1 MRCEEIQEH
10 LVELLY
16 DREGTPG
23 PDIQNHLRTCPACR
37 RELEELK
44 QTQKQLQIW
53 KDEAPLRSVSIVRET
68 SLRDRRSWRYLRYA
82 AMAAM
87 AAICF
92 LALANTQ
99 VTYDRSGFSISTH
112 LFARNAPERDFYTKS
127 ETREI
132 MKRAA
137 SESEEVNYLMMQKV
151 LDTVERER
159 WMDARLVRTRAA
171 RNGDRD

>member
-16 DREGTPG
+16 DEGGTLS
-23 PDIQNHLRTCPACR
+23 PDLQNHLRTCLACR
-37 RELEELK
+37 REFEELK
-44 QTQKQLQIW
+44 QTQKQLQLW
-53 KDEAPLRSVSIVRET
+53 KDESPLRSVSIVREK
-68 SLRDRRSWRYLRYA
+68 SLRDRSAWRYLRYA
-82 AMAAM
+82 AIAAM
-87 AAICF
+87 VVICF
-92 LALANTQ
+92 LALANTR

-112 LFARNAPERDFYTKS
+112 LFTRNAPERDYYTKS

-137 SESEEVNYLMMQKV
+137 NESEEVNYLMMQKV

-159 WMDARLVRTRAA
+159 WMDARLVRTRAD
-171 RNGDRD
+171 RNGNRN

>member
-16 DREGTPG
+16 DAGG
-23 PDIQNHLRTCPACR
+23 AGSPDVQTHLRTCLACR

-53 KDEAPLRSVSIVRET
+53 KDESPLRAVSIVRET
-68 SLRDRRSWRYLRYA
+68 PFRDRHGWRYLRYA
-82 AMAAM
+82 AIAAM

-92 LALANTQ
+92 LALSNTQ
-99 VTYDRSGFSISTH
+99 VKYDRSGFSISTH
-112 LFARNAPERDFYTKS
+112 LFARNAPERDFYTKG

-137 SESEEVNYLMMQKV
+137 NESEEVNYLMMQRV

-159 WMDARLVRTRAA
+159 WMDARLVRSRDA
-171 RNGDRD
+171 RSGNKD